1 MKRPTLQLLG
11 IASLSAALAAC
22 GGGGGDAATS
32 SPSTA
37 ALISTSLSTDSLLPA
52 VDQSTLAPLNDLA
65 PAQTA
70 TRYDASTVSADGTV
84 IAFTVY
90 APDIPVGNA
99 APLLIEGHGWGG
111 KRTKNLDTTA
121 YSDAANTPLQTAKL
135 AMDYGKQGGKQP
147 GHGWYVISFDQRGFG
162 DSGGFANVMDPEI
175 EGKDV
180 KAIIDWAQANLP
192 RLAYRKNSSGVQDP
206 VVGAVGLSYG
216 GGYQTI
222 GAGVDKRI
230 DALVPTTTWYDLRY
244 SLYNQPK
251 SEYLSLLVGVGAA
264 GLGRAEPFTYQAFV
278 DASTYNQVSA
288 DFSRKMYLHSAIS
301 YCEGAS
307 PDMQQPGIPA
317 FFIQGSNDILF
328 NLNEGFQAFEC
339 YRSNNSR
346 SKFMAVRYGHPDVL
360 VSSTSG
366 SKFTEENVSCDGQSI
381 PVARLAFSFLSQNL
395 IDTRLDA
402 SYSAD
407 YLTVP
412 DLRAVLEDG
421 NPANGPKG
429 ETAEGKCY
437 EVAKLGPNS
446 SGAPIIQR
454 GGSDVVA
461 SPSALQNLAT
471 GLPAALAGVVV
482 PNDPTTLSSPAL
494 ASFTGP
500 SAGRVVTL
508 EPASGTDRTLMGVA
522 SVRLS
527 IAPTDPLSA
536 SIDNPPIVFLG
547 LVRILPDGS
556 QQLVH
561 DQVWP
566 VPGLGDQTVQLPG
579 VSMVLHGNEQLGLV
593 VFGYHPQY
601 FNYYTRIPMSVN
613 ISNISA
619 SLPIVN

>member
-1 MKRPTLQLLG
+1 MKRKTWQLAG
-11 IASLSAALAAC
+11 MVSLSAALAAC
-22 GGGGGDAATS
+22 GGSDSANSSAARVLALS
-32 SPSTA
+32 A
-37 ALISTSLSTDSLLPA
+37 ASLPA
-52 VDQSTLAPLNDLA
+52 NGLPPSLDQSALAPLTDMA

-70 TRYDASTVSADGTV
+70 SRFDASTVSADGTM

-90 APDIPVGNA
+90 APDIPAGNS

-111 KRTKNLDTTA
+111 KRTKDLDTTA

-135 AMDYGKQGGKQP
+135 ALDSGRQGGKQP

-162 DSGGFANVMDPEI
+162 DSGGFANVMDPQI

-180 KAIIDWAQANLP
+180 QAIIDWAQANLP
-192 RLAYRKNSSGVQDP
+192 RLAYRRNSSGAPDP

-216 GGYQTI
+216 GGFQTI

-230 DALVPTTTWYDLRY
+230 DALVPTTTWHDLRY

-251 SEYLSLLVGVGAA
+251 SEYLSLLVGVGSA

-278 DASTYNQVSA
+278 DASLTNRVSA
-288 DFSRKMYLHSAIS
+288 DFSRKMYLHSAVS

-307 PDMQQPGIPA
+307 PAMQQPGIPA

-339 YRSNNSR
+339 YRKTNSR
-346 SKFMAVRYGHPDVL
+346 SKFMAVRFGHPDVL

-366 SKFTEENVSCDGQSI
+366 TKFTEENVSCGGQSI

-395 IDTRLDA
+395 VDSRLDA
-402 SYSAD
+402 SYSSD

-421 NPANGPKG
+421 NPANGQKG
-429 ETAEGKCY
+429 ETAEGQCH

-446 SGAPIIQR
+446 SGGPIIAR
-454 GGSDVVA
+454 GGVSVTA
-461 SPSALQNLAT
+461 SPAALQNLAV
-471 GLPAALAGVVV
+471 GLPALLAGVVI
-482 PNDPTTLSSPAL
+482 PNDPAALSSPAL
-494 ASFTGP
+494 NAYTGP
-500 SAGRVVTL
+500 DAARVVSL
-508 EPASGTDRTLMGVA
+508 APATGADRKLVGVA
-522 SVRLS
+522 SVHLN
-527 IAPTDPLSA
+527 IAPTNPLQA
-536 SIDNPPIVFLG
+536 AIDNPPIVFLG
-547 LVRILPDGS
+547 LVRTTPDGK

-566 VPGLGDQTVQLPG
+566 VAGFGEQTVELPG
-579 VSMVLHGNEQLGLV
+579 VSMLLHGNERLGLA

-601 FNYYTRIPMSVN
+601 FNYYTRIPMGVN
-613 ISNISA
+613 VSGISA
-619 SLPIVN
+619 SLPFVN

>member
-1 MKRPTLQLLG
+1 MKTPVWKLAG
-11 IASLSAALAAC
+11 IAGLSAALAAC
-22 GGGGGDAATS
+22 GSGDSTS
-32 SPSTA
+32 SATPRVNALST
-37 ALISTSLSTDSLLPA
+37 TVLSTDPVLA
-52 VDQSTLAPLNDLA
+52 TVDASTLAPLNDLA

-70 TRYDASTVSADGTV
+70 TRYDASAVSADGTV
-84 IAFTVY
+84 ITFTVY
-90 APDIPVGNA
+90 APNIPVGNS

-135 AMDYGKQGGKQP
+135 ALDSGRQGGKQP
-147 GHGWYVISFDQRGFG
+147 GQGWYVISFDQRGFG

-175 EGKDV
+175 EGRDV

-192 RLAYRKNSSGVQDP
+192 RLAHRKNASGVPDP
-206 VVGAVGLSYG
+206 VIGAVGLSYG

-244 SLYNQPK
+244 SIYNQPK

-278 DASTYNQVSA
+278 DASTFNQVSA
-288 DFSRKMYLHSAIS
+288 DFSRKMYLHSAVS

-317 FFIQGSNDILF
+317 FFIQGSNDVLF
-328 NLNEGFQAFEC
+328 NLNEGFQNFEC
-339 YRSNNSR
+339 YRKTNSA
-346 SKFMAVRYGHPDVL
+346 SKFMAVRFGHPDVL

-366 SKFTEENVSCDGQSI
+366 SKFTEENVSCGGQSL

-395 IDTRLDA
+395 IDSRLDA

-412 DLRAVLEDG
+412 DVRAVLEDG
-421 NPANGPKG
+421 NPNSGPKG

-437 EVAKLGPNS
+437 EVAKLGPNP

-454 GGSDVVA
+454 GGTNVTA
-461 SPSALQNLAT
+461 SPAALQNLMT
-471 GLPAALAGVVV
+471 GLPPALAGVVV
-482 PNDPTTLSSPAL
+482 PNDPATLSSPAL
-494 ASFTGP
+494 AAYTGP
-500 SAGRVVTL
+500 DAASVVTL
-508 EPASGTDRTLMGVA
+508 AGASGADRTLMGIA
-522 SVRLS
+522 SVHLN
-527 IAPTDPLSA
+527 IAPTDPLA
-536 SIDNPPIVFLG
+536 TATDNPPIVFLG
-547 LVRILPDGS
+547 LVRMLPDGS

-566 VPGLGDQTVQLPG
+566 VAGFGEQTVQLPG
-579 VSMVLHGNEQLGLV
+579 ISMVLHGNEKLGLAV
-593 VFGYHPQY
+593 YGYHPQY
-601 FNYYTRIPMSVN
+601 FNYHTRLPLSVN
-613 ISNISA
+613 VTGLSA
-619 SLPIVN
+619 ALPIVN